1 MPASRSKS
9 PAPKRA
15 GRDASLSL
23 PQPLL
28 QGTSAAPS
36 GGGGGGGAGGWCA
49 FVLVLALVAQLA
61 MRLLASGAGLFVTAL
76 VALVLLNCFAV
87 AVLAYGFR
95 RVTREQPVC
104 RVSVT
109 AGPTALDEGGSGG
122 SGGGAPVVWTV
133 ALAPPVAS
141 SATSAAQPPPAAA
154 AREYVVCGDTWL
166 LGGTVVL
173 FKAWAVAWAGA
184 EPRCVLDRLQGH
196 FHDPAVAAVAAGQRQ
211 GAQLVHRLAP
221 ADSAPLHRL
230 CAGLLRPWL
239 LDTVQYTAVAPA
251 REHAMAKGEVWDVV
265 QNGLGGLVARPLGN
279 QRSMLAR
286 AASAMRGVGMRAAAF
301 VGR

>member
-23 PQPLL
+23 PQTLL

-104 RVSVT
+104 R
-109 AGPTALDEGGSGG
+109 L
-122 SGGGAPVVWTV
+122 W
-133 ALAPPVAS
+133 
-141 SATSAAQPPPAAA
+141 
-154 AREYVVCGDTWL
+154 WL
-166 LGGTVVL
+166 SIRSI
-173 FKAWAVAWAGA
+173 KK
-184 EPRCVLDRLQGH
+184 
-196 FHDPAVAAVAAGQRQ
+196 
-211 GAQLVHRLAP
+211 
-221 ADSAPLHRL
+221 
-230 CAGLLRPWL
+230 LLI
-239 LDTVQYTAVAPA
+239 QS
-251 REHAMAKGEVWDVV
+251 E
-265 QNGLGGLVARPLGN
+265 
-279 QRSMLAR
+279 
-286 AASAMRGVGMRAAAF
+286 
-301 VGR
+301 